1 MEGPEII
8 ERYRAEIDELEARR
22 DFSGANRKRI
32 EMHKA
37 LRAAGV
43 SGGFGGFGM
52 SRYQREK
59 HAQRLKRAGCSAEEI
74 ARAMEVSVSEVRS
87 LIKGASR

>member
-1 MEGPEII
+1 MKGPEII
-8 ERYRAEIDELEARR
+8 ERYRAEIDELGANR

-43 SGGFGGFGM
+43 SGDIGM

-59 HAQRLKRAGCSAEEI
+59 HAQRMMRAGCSVEEI
-74 ARAMEVSVSEVRS
+74 ARAMEVGVPEARS

>member
-8 ERYRAEIDELEARR
+8 ERYRVEIDELEARR

-37 LRAAGV
+37 LRAAGI
-43 SGGFGGFGM
+43 SGDVGM

>member
-8 ERYRAEIDELEARR
+8 ERYRAEIDELEANR
-22 DFSGANRKRI
+22 DFSGANRRRI

-43 SGGFGGFGM
+43 SGGIGM

-59 HAQRLKRAGCSAEEI
+59 HAQRMKRAGCSVEEI
-74 ARAMEVSVSEVRS
+74 ARAMEASVPEVRS

>member
-1 MEGPEII
+1 MNGPEII
-8 ERYRAEIDELEARR
+8 ERYRAEIDELEANR

-43 SGGFGGFGM
+43 SGGIGM

-59 HAQRLKRAGCSAEEI
+59 HAQRMKRAGCSVEEI

>member
-8 ERYRAEIDELEARR
+8 ERYRAEIDELEANR

-37 LRAAGV
+37 LHAAGV
-43 SGGFGGFGM
+43 SGGIGM

-59 HAQRLKRAGCSAEEI
+59 HAQRMKRAGCSVEEI
-74 ARAMEVSVSEVRS
+74 ARAMEVSVPEVRS
-87 LIKGASR
+87 LIKGTSR

>member
-1 MEGPEII
+1 MKGPEII
-8 ERYRAEIDELEARR
+8 ERYRAEIDELEANR

-43 SGGFGGFGM
+43 SGGIGM
-52 SRYQREK
+52 SRYQSEK
-59 HAQRLKRAGCSAEEI
+59 HAQRMKRAGCSVEEI
-74 ARAMEVSVSEVRS
+74 ARAMEVSVPEARS

>member
-1 MEGPEII
+1 MKGREIT
-8 ERYRAEIDELEARR
+8 ERYRAEIDELEANR

-43 SGGFGGFGM
+43 SGGIGM

-59 HAQRLKRAGCSAEEI
+59 HAQRMKRAGCSVEEI

>member
-43 SGGFGGFGM
+43 SGDIGM

-74 ARAMEVSVSEVRS
+74 DRAMEVSVSEVRS

>member
-22 DFSGANRKRI
+22 DFSGANRKRM
-32 EMHKA
+32 ELHKA
-37 LRAAGV
+37 LRAAGI
-43 SGGFGGFGM
+43 SGGVGM

-59 HAQRLKRAGCSAEEI
+59 HAQRMMRAGCSVEEI
-74 ARAMEVSVSEVRS
+74 SRAMEVSVPEVRS

>member
-8 ERYRAEIDELEARR
+8 ERYRAEIDDLEARR

-43 SGGFGGFGM
+43 SGGFGM

-59 HAQRLKRAGCSAEEI
+59 HAQRMSRAGCGVEEI
-74 ARAMEVSVSEVRS
+74 ARAMEVSVSEARS
-87 LIKGASR
+87 LLKGASR

>member
-1 MEGPEII
+1 MKGPEII
-8 ERYRAEIDELEARR
+8 ERYRAEIDELEANR

-43 SGGFGGFGM
+43 SGDIGM
-52 SRYQREK
+52 SRYQRER
-59 HAQRLKRAGCSAEEI
+59 HAQRMMRAGCSVEEI
-74 ARAMEVSVSEVRS
+74 ARAMEVGVPEARS

>member
-8 ERYRAEIDELEARR
+8 ERYRAEIDELEANR

-43 SGGFGGFGM
+43 SGGIGM

-59 HAQRLKRAGCSAEEI
+59 HAQRMKRAGCSVDEV
-74 ARAMEVSVSEVRS
+74 ARAMRVTASEARD
-87 LIKGASR
+87 LIRGASR

>member
-1 MEGPEII
+1 MKGPEII
-8 ERYRAEIDELEARR
+8 ERYRAEIDELEANR

-43 SGGFGGFGM
+43 SGGIGM

>member
-22 DFSGANRKRI
+22 DFPGANRKRI
-32 EMHKA
+32 ELHKA
-37 LRAAGV
+37 LRAVGA
-43 SGGFGGFGM
+43 SGGIGM

-59 HAQRLKRAGCSAEEI
+59 HAQRMSRAGCSVEEI

-87 LIKGASR
+87 LLKGASR

>member
-1 MEGPEII
+1 MKGPEII
-8 ERYRAEIDELEARR
+8 ERYRAEIDELEANR

-43 SGGFGGFGM
+43 SGDIGM

-59 HAQRLKRAGCSAEEI
+59 HAQRMMRAGCSVEEI
-74 ARAMEVSVSEVRS
+74 ARAMEVGVPEARS

>member
-1 MEGPEII
+1 MNGPEII
-8 ERYRAEIDELEARR
+8 ERYRAEIDELEANR

-43 SGGFGGFGM
+43 SGGIGM

-59 HAQRLKRAGCSAEEI
+59 HAQRMKRAGCSVEEI
-74 ARAMEVSVSEVRS
+74 ARAMEVSVPEVRS
-87 LIKGASR
+87 LIKRASR

>member
-1 MEGPEII
+1 MKEPEII
-8 ERYRAEIDELEARR
+8 ERYRAEIDELEANR

-43 SGGFGGFGM
+43 SGDIGM

-59 HAQRLKRAGCSAEEI
+59 HAQRMMRAGCSVEEI
-74 ARAMEVSVSEVRS
+74 ARAMEVGVPEARS

>member
-8 ERYRAEIDELEARR
+8 ERYRAEFDELEANR

-32 EMHKA
+32 ELHKA

-43 SGGFGGFGM
+43 SGDIGM

-59 HAQRLKRAGCSAEEI
+59 HAQRMKRAGCSVEYI
-74 ARAMEVSVSEVRS
+74 ARAMEVSVPEVRS

>member
-1 MEGPEII
+1 MKGPEII
-8 ERYRAEIDELEARR
+8 ERYRAEIDELEANR

-43 SGGFGGFGM
+43 SGDIGM

-59 HAQRLKRAGCSAEEI
+59 HAQRMMRAGCSVEEI
-74 ARAMEVSVSEVRS
+74 ATAMEMGVPEARS

>member
-8 ERYRAEIDELEARR
+8 ERYRAEIDELEANR
-22 DFSGANRKRI
+22 DFSGANRKRM

-43 SGGFGGFGM
+43 SGGIGM

-59 HAQRLKRAGCSAEEI
+59 HAQRMKRAGCSVEEI
-74 ARAMEVSVSEVRS
+74 ARAMEVSVTEARS
-87 LIKGASR
+87 LLKGASR

>member
-1 MEGPEII
+1 MKGPEII
-8 ERYRAEIDELEARR
+8 ERYRAEIDELEANR

-43 SGGFGGFGM
+43 SGDIGM

-59 HAQRLKRAGCSAEEI
+59 HAQRMMRAGCSVEEI
-74 ARAMEVSVSEVRS
+74 ARAMEVSVHEARS
-87 LIKGASR
+87 LIKRASR